1 MSTRPLEPGRAHP
14 VSAVLAGVRD
24 RSVPY
29 ELPAHHLVTHAVC
42 VGMTGS
48 GKTGLCL
55 TLIEEALRS
64 RVPTLLIDVK
74 GDLANLLLTFPELAP
89 AEFAPWI
96 DPDDVARRGRTLDE
110 VAAETARGWRDGLAS
125 WGLGAPDVAA
135 LRASTAVR
143 VITPGTTA
151 CEPLHVLSSLETPSP
166 LWSVDEEAARESL
179 SSALSLLLRRIGRD
193 GDGAR
198 SREHVLLAHLAERRL
213 REGRPAA
220 LEDLVADLQRPP
232 ITRVGALTVDAFLPE
247 SERDAVA
254 QDLNTLIASPTFA
267 TWRQGVALD
276 VGAWLAPRPDGR
288 TPAVIVSVA
297 HLDDDDRALVLSL
310 VLEQLLAWVR
320 SLPGRSD
327 LRALVLFDEVFGF
340 IPPHPASPP
349 TKRPLLALLK
359 QARAFGVGLVLA
371 TQNPM
376 DLDYKALSN
385 AGLWFIGRLQT
396 DADRARVVEGLSG
409 AAVAAD
415 ALDASALA
423 SVLKALP
430 PRHFYVR
437 DVRATGEPVVL
448 EARWTLSWLRG
459 PMTRQELRRLVGNA
473 PRPAVAVPA
482 APPVPQ
488 PPPPATADAP
498 RAPEGWRAWFA
509 APQPGADTAAWEYRP
524 WVAATIVGHV
534 RDARLGVHTTATIR
548 AMAPL
553 DAEGRPDTARGRV
566 FDPRW
571 FSAAQAPG
579 ARFAELPAALSRRG
593 GTAAVE
599 RAIRDEVYRTL
610 KVTVHQHK
618 DLGLTSAD
626 GESLEAFAARCAA
639 EAARQATAARAEVV
653 ARHAP
658 KIQRATDKAEAARQ
672 ALASLQQSSPVG
684 GAVATAAAL
693 MRGGRRAL
701 QRLETQQDK
710 LDARRQKLQSE
721 LADAEAAQREAAL
734 KRDADLADLARD
746 AADYARGIETRAL
759 GVKRDD
765 VAVTEIGVAWVPT
778 AR

>member
-14 VSAVLAGVRD
+14 VAAVLAGVRD
-24 RSVPY
+24 RALPY
-29 ELPAHHLVTHAVC
+29 VLPAHHLVTHAVC

-48 GKTGLCL
+48 GKTGLCIAL
-55 TLIEEALRS
+55 VEEALRS

-74 GDLANLLLTFPELAP
+74 GDLANLLLTFPELSP
-89 AEFAPWI
+89 AEFSPWI
-96 DPDDVARRGRTLDE
+96 DPDDVARRGRTLDA
-110 VAAETARGWRDGLAS
+110 VAAETAQGWRDGLAA
-125 WGLGAPDVAA
+125 WGLSAADVAA

-198 SREHVLLAHLAERRL
+198 SREHVLLALLAERRL
-213 REGRPAA
+213 RAGQPAA

-232 ITRVGALTVDAFLPE
+232 IARVGALSVDQFLPA

-267 TWRQGVALD
+267 TWRQGVPLD

-340 IPPHPASPP
+340 LPPHPASPP

-359 QARAFGVGLVLA
+359 QARAFGVGLALA

-396 DADRARVVEGLSG
+396 DADRERVVEGLSG
-409 AAVAAD
+409 VGSSGG
-415 ALDASALA
+415 ALDPGALA

-437 DVRATGEPVVL
+437 DVRASGEALVL
-448 EARWTLSWLRG
+448 ESRWTLSWLRG
-459 PMTRQELRRLVGNA
+459 PMTRQELRRLAGTP
-473 PRPAVAVPA
+473 PRTAATPA
-482 APPVPQ
+482 APP
-488 PPPPATADAP
+488 PPPVAQTAAAP
-498 RAPEGWRAWFA
+498 TPPEGWRVWFA
-509 APQPGADTAAWEYRP
+509 ALQHGAAPASWAYVP
-524 WVAATIVGHV
+524 WVAATVVGHV

-553 DAEGRPDTARGRV
+553 DADGRLDTARGRV

-571 FSAAQAPG
+571 FAATPASG
-579 ARFAELPAALSRRG
+579 AAFVDLPAALARKG
-593 GTAAVE
+593 ATAAIE

-610 KVTVHQHK
+610 KVHVHLHK
-618 DLGLTSAD
+618 SLGLTSAD
-626 GESLEAFAARCAA
+626 GEAPEAFMARCAA
-639 EAARQATAARAEVV
+639 EAARRADASRTEAI

-658 KIQRATDKAEAARQ
+658 RIQRATDKAEAARQ
-672 ALASLQQSSPVG
+672 ALAALQQSSPVG
-684 GAVATAAAL
+684 GAVASAAAL
-693 MRGGRRAL
+693 LRGGRRAL

-710 LDARRQKLQSE
+710 LDARREKLRAE
-721 LADAEAAQREAAL
+721 LADAEAAQREAVL
-734 KRDADLADLARD
+734 RRDAELADIARE
-746 AADYARGIETRAL
+746 AADVARGIETRAL

-765 VAVTEIGVAWVPT
+765 VSVTEIGVAWVPT